1 MLIVEK
7 EYDTKNLE
15 GITRNKTVPTHREGA
30 SDDLMII
37 DAVTKQP
44 VLLQVNLTELK
55 PQMRELA
62 RQLRFLKIKWS
73 DPVGKLTKSERLSG
87 IGSNNI
93 TFGHTAPNA
102 MYKRHAARIAPIH
115 LESPATANLLT
126 SLIVPAWQ
134 QFQKH
139 LPDIATQHQQKT
151 VQEIHQDWLLEKT
164 PFTSGICNHTS
175 VLPYHKDAGN
185 LLDAWS
191 MMLCSRKDVDGGGL
205 HIPEYDTTLAIP
217 DCSLTIFCGQK
228 LLHGV
233 TPLVYKKKGA
243 YRFTIVYYTK
253 QALSKC
259 GAAADE
265 TLRAQKRATAITE
278 RQISR
283 NAD

>member
-1 MLIVEK
+1 MLIVKK
-7 EYDTKNLE
+7 EYDLNNLQ
-15 GITRNKTVPTHREGA
+15 GITRNKTVPDHRDGT
-30 SDDLMII
+30 DQDLIII
-37 DAVTKQP
+37 DSVTKEP
-44 VLLQVNLTELK
+44 VVLQITLNQLK
-55 PQMRELA
+55 PDMRELA
-62 RQLRFLKIKWS
+62 RQLRFLKINWS
-73 DPVGKLTKSERLSG
+73 DPHGKLTKSERLSG
-87 IGSNNI
+87 IGSNNV

-115 LESPATANLLT
+115 LESPTTANLLT
-126 SLIVPAWQ
+126 SLVKPAWE
-134 QFQKH
+134 QFQLH
-139 LPDIATQHQQKT
+139 LPEVAQKHQQST
-151 VQEIHQDWLLEKT
+151 SNAIHNDWLLEQT

-185 LLDAWS
+185 LSGAWS

-205 HIPEYDTTLAIP
+205 HIPEYDVTLAIP

-253 QALSKC
+253 QALSNC

-278 RQISR
+278 RQLSR